1 VPTGRNTDR
10 KPVRGGRASRQR
22 GDLRQQAIV
31 AAAFELL
38 TERGFEGLRIR
49 DVAARVG
56 INSATLHYYFPAKED
71 LIRAVFTYTSESY
84 LADLAPDVDE
94 PDTASEA
101 RRALR
106 REFRNSRHWRT
117 TRPELLAATREF
129 AMRAH
134 RHPDL
139 RQLLEERNRIWRGT
153 IEAFLSRGIEEG
165 EFRSDLDVR
174 ACATLLMSF
183 LWGAAPFLD
192 VDHAEFDAACVEL
205 ERLLLAPG
213 PTTGR
218 GEPSEPLA

>member
-1 VPTGRNTDR
+1 V
-10 KPVRGGRASRQR
+10 RQR
-22 GDLRQQAIV
+22 AIV
-31 AAAFELL
+31 VAAFEIL

-49 DVAARVG
+49 DVSARVG

-71 LIRAVFTYTSESY
+71 LIRAVLAYTSESF
-84 LADLAPDVDE
+84 LSDLAPEVDD
-94 PDTASEA
+94 PDTTSEA

-106 REFRNSRHWRT
+106 REFRNSHHWRT
-117 TRPELLAATREF
+117 KRPELLTVTREF
-129 AMRAH
+129 AMRAL

-139 RQLLEERNRIWRGT
+139 RRLIEEENAIWRGT
-153 IEAFLSRGIEEG
+153 IEAFLSTGIEEG
-165 EFRSDLDVR
+165 VFRSDLDVP

-213 PTTGR
+213 ANG
-218 GEPSEPLA
+218 